1 MSSQQK
7 VNVGTI
13 GHIDHGKTTLVEALA
28 KLGAIL
34 VDDVTAEKLVRGSD
48 FAQQLRELDDIDVRP
63 HGLSIGRPRNKARKS
78 ARKAR
83 LLDLQRRAF
92 TGEASK

>member
-13 GHIDHGKTTLVEALA
+13 GHIDHGKTTLAATLA
-28 KLGAIL
+28 KLGAVL
-34 VDDVTAEKLVRGSD
+34 VRDEDLPVETAE
-48 FAQQLRELDDIDVRP
+48 LRRLAELDDIDGDLISYP
-63 HGLSIGRPRNKARKS
+63 SAFGRLRRDRRKA

>member
-1 MSSQQK
+1 MN

-13 GHIDHGKTTLVEALA
+13 GHIDHGKATLGAALA
-28 KLGAIL
+28 KLGA
-34 VDDVTAEKLVRGSD
+34 VLVRDEDIQIERVELSRL
-48 FAQQLRELDDIDVRP
+48 AELDALETISYP
-63 HGLSIGRPRNKARKS
+63 SAFGRKRRDDRKA

-83 LLDLQRRAF
+83 MLDLQRRAF

>member
-13 GHIDHGKTTLVEALA
+13 GHIDHGKTTLAATLA
-28 KLGAIL
+28 KLGAVL
-34 VDDVTAEKLVRGSD
+34 VRDEDLPVETAELSRL
-48 FAQQLRELDDIDVRP
+48 AELEFPDSACISYP
-63 HGLSIGRPRNKARKS
+63 SAFGRKRRDARKS

-83 LLDLQRRAF
+83 MLDLQRRAF

>member
-1 MSSQQK
+1 MN

-13 GHIDHGKTTLVEALA
+13 GHIDHGKATLGAALA
-28 KLGAIL
+28 KLGA
-34 VDDVTAEKLVRGSD
+34 VLVRD
-48 FAQQLRELDDIDVRP
+48 EDIQIETVELRRLAELDFPDSACISYP
-63 HGLSIGRPRNKARKS
+63 SAFGRKRRDDRKA

-83 LLDLQRRAF
+83 MLDLQRRAF

>member
-1 MSSQQK
+1 MN

-13 GHIDHGKTTLVEALA
+13 GHIDHGKTTLGAAMA
-28 KLGAIL
+28 KLGVIL
-34 VDDVTAEKLVRGSD
+34 VDDVTAGKLARESD
-48 FAQQLRELDDIDVRP
+48 LVQQLRELDDIDVRP
-63 HGLSIGRPRNKARKS
+63 HGLTLGRPRNTARKS

-92 TGEASK
+92 TGDASK